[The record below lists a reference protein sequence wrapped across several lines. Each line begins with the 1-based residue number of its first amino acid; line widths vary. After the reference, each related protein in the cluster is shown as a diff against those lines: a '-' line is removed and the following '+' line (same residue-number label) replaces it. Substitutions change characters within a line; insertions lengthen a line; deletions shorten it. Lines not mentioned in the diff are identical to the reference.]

1 MKNVLALQKLNSRTH
16 SQQGAFAN
24 KNSKS
29 SKSGCGGGSFLSV
42 ALC

>member
-29 SKSGCGGGSFLSV
+29 SKQGCGQSTLS
-42 ALC
+42 LLIC